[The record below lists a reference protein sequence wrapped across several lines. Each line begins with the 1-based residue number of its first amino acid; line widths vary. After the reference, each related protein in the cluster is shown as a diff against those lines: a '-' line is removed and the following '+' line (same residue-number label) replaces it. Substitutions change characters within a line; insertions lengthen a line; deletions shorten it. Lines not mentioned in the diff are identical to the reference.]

1 VTPFVTRPLDNSRAE
16 QLLNVRV
23 SRVMDMIADWDGVRR
38 VRVPMSS
45 GIFLIRGNEP
55 PIEMSQL
62 EPETEAVLQD
72 LLANYP
78 SLLAGS
84 AIDAANP
91 RRWILVAQEMGVGSE
106 GGGGARWAVDHLFID
121 QDAVPTLVE
130 VKRSSDTRIRRE
142 VVGQLIEYAA
152 NGVVYWPI
160 ERIRERFDA
169 NCELKGID
177 PEAFLL
183 EELGNVNDIEG
194 FWLRVKENLETG
206 RIRMLFVGDFIPPE
220 LQRMVEFLN
229 EQMSKAEVL
238 AVELRHYAAG
248 DTRTLVPRVF
258 GATIKA
264 RQQRKASDWSLERFI
279 DEFATRHGEAASV
292 AVGRLVDWGEAWG
305 LMVSVDGSGLY
316 LGLNWRR
323 TLYWPLR
330 IVLDGQVIVNF
341 QALKK
346 RPPFVEEVPRKELLE
361 RLKAVPGVDVEGSP
375 ITAKLDMSLVGIES
389 AKGVDSLV
397 DAFAWMFSEIK
408 AI

>member
-55 PIEMSQL
+55 RIEMSQM

-183 EELGNVNDIEG
+183 EELGNVDDIEG

-258 GATIKA
+258 GATSKRDNSGRHPTGPWNGSSTNSPRGMEKRLA
-264 RQQRKASDWSLERFI
+264 WRWAGWSTGVRLGASWS
-279 DEFATRHGEAASV
+279 
-292 AVGRLVDWGEAWG
+292 
-305 LMVSVDGSGLY
+305 
-316 LGLNWRR
+316 
-323 TLYWPLR
+323 
-330 IVLDGQVIVNF
+330 Q
-341 QALKK
+341 
-346 RPPFVEEVPRKELLE
+346 
-361 RLKAVPGVDVEGSP
+361 
-375 ITAKLDMSLVGIES
+375 
-389 AKGVDSLV
+389 
-397 DAFAWMFSEIK
+397 
-408 AI
+408 